1 VVLHSS
7 TLLLLLRLR
16 LLPLRLRDLLNDLQ
30 LLLGV
35 EVFKVVDALHFEL
48 LLAVLCSEG
57 RRVALHHLLGV
68 LIARLLVHHAR
79 VVYSLLG
86 GGGPKELAALVDD
99 GVRVEAA
106 CRGGVMELVKLL
118 KRALGN
124 LLAAEALLEGAE
136 KKAGLSGKGCGLSG
150 VGVGLG
156 RVRRARKI
164 CGAWSCRAAGGG
176 EALARVLDGFLAEV
190 VAKGSNHVGEA

>member
-7 TLLLLLRLR
+7 TLLLLLLLR

-106 CRGGVMELVKLL
+106 CRGGALELVKLL

-156 RVRRARKI
+156 RVRRARQI
-164 CGAWSCRAAGGG
+164 CGAAGGG